1 MKLTKK
7 IIFGS
12 AILTCTLVA
21 GSMLNLTAEGAGTA
35 SPGTTDDPVVTKS
48 YVDEQIQK
56 ALGGGTGTKPSE
68 PSTPTKPSQ
77 PSQGADEVKVVKLN
91 PGKVL
96 IADAGTEVIVRS
108 GNAVIYTQDAD
119 GVANLTEGKDLLN
132 GQPAPKNHL
141 LSFPR
146 EGRGVMVKEGQKSSL
161 VLMVR
166 GGYQIK

>member
-1 MKLTKK
+1 MKTYWKVSLAAMA
-7 IIFGS
+7 IGAGIWIGS
-12 AILTCTLVA
+12 VYN
-21 GSMLNLTAEGAGTA
+21 STAMGAGTA

-146 EGRGVMVKEGQKSSL
+146 EGRGVTVKEGQKSSL